1 MFIKAALALVLS
13 LVLFTTMASQA
24 YIALEERFTAEQM
37 HATGLDTLSAK
48 QLKLLNQLL
57 QQDLV
62 KTAEAAQANAPIV
75 DQQRS
80 RASFIGLNDQPIKSR
95 LKGTASSWEPG
106 TVFELENGQQW
117 KVLKGAGK
125 LRTPVDSPEIIVVPG
140 IAGRW
145 FFQINEDMPR
155 PRVYLIN

>member
-1 MFIKAALALVLS
+1 M
-13 LVLFTTMASQA
+13 
-24 YIALEERFTAEQM
+24 
-37 HATGLDTLSAK
+37 
-48 QLKLLNQLL
+48 
-57 QQDLV
+57 
-62 KTAEAAQANAPIV
+62 EAAQASAPIV